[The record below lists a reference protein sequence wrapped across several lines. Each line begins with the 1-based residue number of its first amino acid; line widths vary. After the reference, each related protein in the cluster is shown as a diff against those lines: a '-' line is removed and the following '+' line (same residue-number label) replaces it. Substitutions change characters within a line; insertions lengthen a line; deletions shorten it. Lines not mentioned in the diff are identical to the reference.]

1 MKGKVVKNLTNTKYF
16 FSSESV
22 GEGHPDKM
30 ADQISDAVLD
40 TIIGSDKRA
49 RVAVETFL
57 TTGLALVGGEVH
69 TNVYVEIRDIVQKV
83 VKDIGYTDPSYGFH
97 PDVAILSAIHEQ
109 SSDIRQGVD
118 RSEEDMLKQG
128 AGDQG
133 LMFGY
138 ASSETKEYMPLSI
151 SLAHKLTARLAEVRK
166 NKTVDYLRPDS
177 KSQVTIEYDR
187 ATNKPL
193 RVDTVVIAA
202 QHDPDPTD
210 EKIREDIMEYVIK
223 PVCGNLMDDKTKFH
237 INGTGRFVIGGPHGD
252 TGLTGRKIIVDT
264 YGGVGHHG
272 GGAFSGKD
280 PSKVDRSASYAA
292 RYVAKNVVAAG
303 FAKECELQVAYG
315 IGIAEPLSI
324 NIKTFGTNS
333 IPEEEIL
340 DKINKEFDFRP
351 GAIIKNLDLLRP
363 IYRKTTN
370 YGHFGRELPEFT
382 WEKVDLF

>member
-1 MKGKVVKNLTNTKYF
+1 MNKYF

-40 TIIGSDKRA
+40 TMISQDKKA
-49 RVAVETFL
+49 RVACETFL
-57 TTGLALVGGEVH
+57 TTGLALVGGEIH
-69 TNVYVEIRDIVQKV
+69 TDSYVEIRDVVQRV
-83 VKDIGYTDPSYGFH
+83 VRDIGYVDPSYGFH
-97 PDVAILSAIHEQ
+97 PDVAILNAIHEQ

-118 RSEEDMLKQG
+118 RSEEDLLKQG

-138 ASSETKEYMPLSI
+138 ANSETKEYMPLAI

-166 NKTVDYLRPDS
+166 NKTVDFLRPDS
-177 KSQVTIEYDR
+177 KAQVTIQYEGKKAVR
-187 ATNKPL
+187 L
-193 RVDTVVIAA
+193 DTIVIAA
-202 QHDPDPTD
+202 QHDPEPSD
-210 EKIREDIMEYVIK
+210 EKIREAITEYVIK
-223 PVCGNLMDDKTKFH
+223 PVCGNLMDDKTKVH

-264 YGGVGHHG
+264 YGGSAHHG

-292 RYVAKNVVAAG
+292 RYVAKNIVAAG
-303 FAKECELQVAYG
+303 FAKEVELQIAYG

-324 NIKTFGTNS
+324 NINTFGTNS
-333 IPEEEIL
+333 IPEEQIL
-340 DKINKEFDFRP
+340 DKVTKEFDFRP

-363 IYRKTTN
+363 IYQKTTN

-382 WEKVDLF
+382 WEKTDLF

>member
-1 MKGKVVKNLTNTKYF
+1 MSNNSSLKKFY

-40 TIIGSDKRA
+40 SIIASDKRA
-49 RVAVETFL
+49 KVAVETFL
-57 TTGLALVGGEVH
+57 TTGLALVGGEIH
-69 TNVYVEIRDIVQKV
+69 TKVYVEIRDIVQKV
-83 VKDIGYTDPSYGFH
+83 VRDIGYIDPSFGFH

-118 RSEEDMLKQG
+118 RSEEDLLKQG

-138 ASSETKEYMPLSI
+138 ANDETKELMPLPI
-151 SLAHKLTARLAEVRK
+151 SLAHKLTYRLAEIRK
-166 NKTVDYLRPDS
+166 NRTVDYLRPDT
-177 KSQVTIEYDR
+177 KSQVTIQYEGKK
-187 ATNKPL
+187 AK
-193 RVDTVVIAA
+193 RVDTIVIAA
-202 QHDPDPTD
+202 QHDPSATD
-210 EKIREDIMEYVIK
+210 EKIREDIIEYVVK
-223 PVCGNLMDDKTKFH
+223 PVCGELMDKNTKIH
-237 INGTGRFVIGGPHGD
+237 VNGTGRFVIGGPHGD

-264 YGGVGHHG
+264 YGGMGHHG

-292 RYVAKNVVAAG
+292 RYVAKNIVAAG
-303 FAKECELQVAYG
+303 FAKECEIQVAYG
-315 IGIAEPLSI
+315 IGIAEPISI
-324 NIKTFGTNS
+324 NVNTFGTNT
-333 IPEEEIL
+333 IPDEEIL
-340 DKINKEFDFRP
+340 AKVNQEFDFRP

-363 IYRKTTN
+363 IYQKTAS

-382 WEKVDLF
+382 WEKVNLF

>member
-1 MKGKVVKNLTNTKYF
+1 MNKYF

-40 TIIGSDKRA
+40 TMIKTDKKA

-69 TNVYVEIRDIVQKV
+69 TDSYVEIRDVVQRV
-83 VKDIGYTDPSYGFH
+83 VRDIGYTDPSYGFH
-97 PDVAILSAIHEQ
+97 PDVAILNAIHEQ

-118 RSEEDMLKQG
+118 RSDEDFLKQG

-138 ASSETKEYMPLSI
+138 ANSETKEYMPLAI
-151 SLAHKLTARLAEVRK
+151 SLAHKLTARLAQVRK
-166 NKTVDYLRPDS
+166 NKTVDFLRPDS
-177 KSQVTIEYDR
+177 KSQVTIQYEGKKAVR
-187 ATNKPL
+187 L
-193 RVDTVVIAA
+193 DTIVIAA
-202 QHDPDPTD
+202 QHDPEPSD
-210 EKIREDIMEYVIK
+210 EKIREAILEYVIK
-223 PVCGNLMDDKTKFH
+223 PVCGDLMDQKTKIH

-264 YGGVGHHG
+264 YGGSAHHG

-292 RYVAKNVVAAG
+292 RYVAKNIVAAG
-303 FAKECELQVAYG
+303 FAKECEIQISYG

-324 NIKTFGTNS
+324 NINTFGTNS
-333 IPEEEIL
+333 LPEEQIL
-340 DKINKEFDFRP
+340 EKITREFDFRP

-363 IYRKTTN
+363 IYQKTTN

-382 WEKVDLF
+382 WEKVNLF

>member
-1 MKGKVVKNLTNTKYF
+1 MSLNMNKYF

-40 TIIGSDKRA
+40 IMIKSDKRA

-69 TNVYVEIRDIVQKV
+69 TNAYVEIRDVVQRV
-83 VKDIGYTDPSYGFH
+83 VREIGYTDPSYGFH
-97 PDVAILSAIHEQ
+97 PDVAILNAIHEQ

-118 RSEEDMLKQG
+118 RSEEDFLKQG

-138 ASSETKEYMPLSI
+138 ANSETKEYMPLAI
-151 SLAHKLTARLAEVRK
+151 SLAHKLTQRLAEVRK
-166 NKTVDYLRPDS
+166 NKTIDFLRPDS
-177 KSQVTIEYDR
+177 KAQVTIQYE
-187 ATNKPL
+187 NKKAVRL
-193 RVDTVVIAA
+193 ETIVIAA
-202 QHDPDPTD
+202 QHDPEPSD
-210 EKIREDIMEYVIK
+210 EKIREAITEYVIK
-223 PVCGNLMDDKTKFH
+223 PVCGELMDNKTNVH

-264 YGGVGHHG
+264 YGGSAHHG

-292 RYVAKNVVAAG
+292 RYVAKNIVAAG
-303 FAKECELQVAYG
+303 FAKECEIQIAYG

-324 NIKTFGTNS
+324 NINTFGTNS
-333 IPEEEIL
+333 IPEEQIL
-340 DKINKEFDFRP
+340 EKAKKEFDFRP
-351 GAIIKNLDLLRP
+351 GAIIKNLDLIRP
-363 IYRKTTN
+363 IYQKTTN

-382 WEKVDLF
+382 WEKVNLF

>member
-1 MKGKVVKNLTNTKYF
+1 MSLNMNKYF

-40 TIIGSDKRA
+40 TIIASDKKA

-69 TNVYVEIRDIVQKV
+69 TKVYVEIRDVVQRV
-83 VKDIGYTDPSYGFH
+83 VREIGYVDPSYGFH

-118 RSEEDMLKQG
+118 RSEEDLLKQG

-138 ASSETKEYMPLSI
+138 ACSETKEYMPLSI
-151 SLAHKLTARLAEVRK
+151 SLAHKLTGRLAEVRK
-166 NKTVDYLRPDS
+166 NKTVEYLRPDT
-177 KSQVTIEYDR
+177 KSQVTIEYEGK
-187 ATNKPL
+187 KPL

-202 QHDPDPTD
+202 QHDPEPSD
-210 EKIREDIMEYVIK
+210 EKIREDIREYVIK
-223 PVCGNLMDDKTKFH
+223 PVCGDLIDDKTKIH

-303 FAKECELQVAYG
+303 FAKECEIQVAYG
-315 IGIAEPLSI
+315 IGIAEPISI
-324 NIKTFGTNS
+324 NINTFGTNS
-333 IPEEEIL
+333 IPEEQIV
-340 DKINKEFDFRP
+340 DKIKQEFDFRP

-363 IYRKTTN
+363 IYQKTTN

-382 WEKVDLF
+382 WEKVNLF

>member
-1 MKGKVVKNLTNTKYF
+1 MSTDMKKYF

-40 TIIGSDKRA
+40 IMIKTDKRA
-49 RVAVETFL
+49 KVAVETLL

-69 TNVYVEIRDIVQKV
+69 TDTYVEIRDVVQRV
-83 VKDIGYTDPSYGFH
+83 VKEIGYTDPSYGFH
-97 PDVAILSAIHEQ
+97 PDVAILNAIHEQ
-109 SSDIRQGVD
+109 SSDIRQGVE
-118 RSEEDMLKQG
+118 RSEEDYLKQG

-138 ASSETKEYMPLSI
+138 ANTETKEYMPLPI
-151 SLAHKLTARLAEVRK
+151 SLAHKLTKRLAEVRK
-166 NKTVDYLRPDS
+166 NKTIDFLRPDS
-177 KSQVTIEYDR
+177 KSQVTIQYEGKK
-187 ATNKPL
+187 AV
-193 RVDTVVIAA
+193 RVDTIVIAA
-202 QHDPDPTD
+202 QHDPDPSD
-210 EKIREDIMEYVIK
+210 EKIREAITEYVIT
-223 PVCGNLMDDKTKFH
+223 PVVGDLMDKNTKII

-264 YGGVGHHG
+264 YGGSAHHG

-292 RYVAKNVVAAG
+292 RYVAKNIVAAG
-303 FAKECELQVAYG
+303 MAKECEIQIAYA
-315 IGIAEPLSI
+315 IGRAEPLGVYV
-324 NIKTFGTNS
+324 NTFGTNT
-333 IPEEEIL
+333 IPEE
-340 DKINKEFDFRP
+340 KIVERATKEFDFRP

-363 IYRKTTN
+363 IYQKTTN

-382 WEKVDLF
+382 WEKINLF

>member
-1 MKGKVVKNLTNTKYF
+1 MSLNMNKYF

-40 TIIGSDKRA
+40 LMLKTDKRA

-69 TNVYVEIRDIVQKV
+69 TNAYVEIRDVVQQV
-83 VKDIGYTDPSYGFH
+83 VRDIGYTDPSYGFH
-97 PDVAILSAIHEQ
+97 PDVAILNAIHEQ

-118 RSEEDMLKQG
+118 RSEEDLLKQG

-138 ASSETKEYMPLSI
+138 ANSETKEYMPLAI
-151 SLAHKLTARLAEVRK
+151 SLAHKLTQRLAEVRK
-166 NKTVDYLRPDS
+166 NKTVDFLRPDS
-177 KSQVTIEYDR
+177 KAQVTIQYE
-187 ATNKPL
+187 NKKAV
-193 RVDTVVIAA
+193 RIDTVVIAA
-202 QHDPDPTD
+202 QHDPEPSD
-210 EKIREDIMEYVIK
+210 EKIREAITEYVIK
-223 PVCGNLMDDKTKFH
+223 PVCGDLMDNKTKLH

-264 YGGVGHHG
+264 YGGSAHHG

-292 RYVAKNVVAAG
+292 RYVAKNIVAAG
-303 FAKECELQVAYG
+303 FAKECEIQIAYG
-315 IGIAEPLSI
+315 IGIAEPISI
-324 NIKTFGTNS
+324 NLNTFGTNT
-333 IPEEEIL
+333 IPEEQIL
-340 DKINKEFDFRP
+340 EKTSREFDFRP
-351 GAIIKNLDLLRP
+351 GAIIKNLDLIRP
-363 IYRKTTN
+363 IYQKTTN

-382 WEKVDLF
+382 WEKVNLF

>member
-1 MKGKVVKNLTNTKYF
+1 MSNKYF

-40 TIIGSDKRA
+40 TMIKQDKQS

-69 TNVYVEIRDIVQKV
+69 TNGYVEIRDVVQRV
-83 VKDIGYTDPSYGFH
+83 VREIGYTDPSYGFH
-97 PDVAILSAIHEQ
+97 PDVAILNAIHEQ

-118 RSEEDMLKQG
+118 RSEDDFLKQG

-138 ASSETKEYMPLSI
+138 ASSETKEYMPLAI
-151 SLAHKLTARLAEVRK
+151 SLAHKLTSRLAEVRK
-166 NKTVDYLRPDS
+166 NKTIDFLRPDT
-177 KSQVTIEYDR
+177 KSQVTIQYED
-187 ATNKPL
+187 NKPV
-193 RVDTVVIAA
+193 RIDTIVIAA
-202 QHDPDPTD
+202 QHDPEPSD
-210 EKIREDIMEYVIK
+210 EKIREAITEYVIN
-223 PVCGNLMDDKTKFH
+223 PVCSDLLDKDTKIH

-264 YGGVGHHG
+264 YGGSAHHG

-292 RYVAKNVVAAG
+292 RYVAKNIVAAG
-303 FAKECELQVAYG
+303 YAKECELQVAYG
-315 IGIAEPLSI
+315 IGIAEPISI
-324 NIKTFGTNS
+324 NVNTFGTNT
-333 IPEEEIL
+333 IPDEEIL
-340 DKINKEFDFRP
+340 AKASKEFDFRP

-363 IYRKTTN
+363 IYQQTTN
-370 YGHFGRELPEFT
+370 YGHFGRELPDFT
-382 WEKVDLF
+382 WEKVNLF

>member
-1 MKGKVVKNLTNTKYF
+1 MSNKYF

-40 TIIGSDKRA
+40 TMIRQDKKS

-57 TTGLALVGGEVH
+57 TTGFALVGGEVH
-69 TNVYVEIRDIVQKV
+69 TNGYVEIRDVVQQV
-83 VKDIGYTDPSYGFH
+83 VRDIGYTDPSYGFH
-97 PDVAILSAIHEQ
+97 PDVAILNAIHEQ

-118 RSEEDMLKQG
+118 RSEEDILAQG

-138 ASSETKEYMPLSI
+138 ANSETKEYMPLAI
-151 SLAHKLTARLAEVRK
+151 SLAHKLTGRLAEVRK
-166 NKTVDYLRPDS
+166 NKTVDFLRPDT
-177 KSQVTIEYDR
+177 KSQVTIEYEDGHPKR
-187 ATNKPL
+187 I
-193 RVDTVVIAA
+193 DTIVIAA
-202 QHDPDPTD
+202 QHDPDPSD
-210 EKIREDIMEYVIK
+210 AKIREAIKEYVID
-223 PVCGNLMDDKTKFH
+223 PVCGSLLDKNTKIH

-264 YGGVGHHG
+264 YGGAARHG

-292 RYVAKNVVAAG
+292 RYVAKNIVAAG
-303 FAKECELQVAYG
+303 YAKECELQVAYG
-315 IGIAEPLSI
+315 IGIAEPISI
-324 NIKTFGTNS
+324 HVNTYGTNS

-340 DKINKEFDFRP
+340 AKASKEFDFRP

-363 IYRKTTN
+363 IYQKTTN
-370 YGHFGRELPEFT
+370 YGHFGRELPDFT
-382 WEKVDLF
+382 WEKVNLF

>member
-1 MKGKVVKNLTNTKYF
+1 MSLNMNKYF

-40 TIIGSDKRA
+40 TMIKTDKKA

-69 TNVYVEIRDIVQKV
+69 TDSYVEIRDVVQRV
-83 VKDIGYTDPSYGFH
+83 VRDIGYTDPSYGFH
-97 PDVAILSAIHEQ
+97 PDVAILNAIHEQ

-118 RSEEDMLKQG
+118 RSDEDFLKQG

-138 ASSETKEYMPLSI
+138 ANSETKEYMPLAI
-151 SLAHKLTARLAEVRK
+151 SLAHKLTARLAQVRK
-166 NKTVDYLRPDS
+166 NKTVDFLRPDS
-177 KSQVTIEYDR
+177 KSQVTIQYEGKKAVR
-187 ATNKPL
+187 L
-193 RVDTVVIAA
+193 DTIVIAA
-202 QHDPDPTD
+202 QHDPEPSD
-210 EKIREDIMEYVIK
+210 EKIREAILEYVIK
-223 PVCGNLMDDKTKFH
+223 PVCGDLMDQKTKIH

-264 YGGVGHHG
+264 YGGSAHHG

-292 RYVAKNVVAAG
+292 RYVAKNIVAAG
-303 FAKECELQVAYG
+303 FAKECEIQISYG

-324 NIKTFGTNS
+324 NINTFGTNS
-333 IPEEEIL
+333 LPEEQIL
-340 DKINKEFDFRP
+340 EKITREFDFRP

-363 IYRKTTN
+363 IYQKTTN

-382 WEKVDLF
+382 WEKVNLF